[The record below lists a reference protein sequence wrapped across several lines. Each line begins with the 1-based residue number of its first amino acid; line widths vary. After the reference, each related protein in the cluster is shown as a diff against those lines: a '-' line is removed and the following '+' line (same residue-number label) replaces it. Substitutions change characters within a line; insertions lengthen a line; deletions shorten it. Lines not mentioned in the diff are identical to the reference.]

1 MQWNYERALTAHGW
15 RRDVAVTVG
24 AGGVLTEVA
33 PDNPGVGERIKGVA
47 VPGIANAHSHAF
59 QRALVGLTEHRGET
73 RDSFWTWRDAM
84 YRLAAAVTPNDL
96 NAIAAQLYVE
106 MLKAGYTAVCE
117 FHYLHQAPV
126 GGRAMGQAV
135 IDAAK
140 RTGIDL
146 TLLPTLYMTSDFGG
160 AAPNEGQKRFVHSV
174 EDFLRLRGDL
184 RADGVVMGTAIH
196 SLRAVPPPAL
206 AELLAGL
213 EADSP
218 IHIHI
223 AEQRKEVE
231 RCLEVTGARPVEW
244 LLANAA
250 VDQRWNL
257 VHATH
262 VIEAEAAGVRAA
274 GATVVLC
281 PTTEANLG
289 DGIFPAED
297 FLATGGSIS
306 IGSDSHVSV
315 NLAEELRLLEY
326 GQRLITGERNVLAGA
341 REPHTGVHLHNA
353 AALGG
358 ARSSGRATGV
368 IAPGTRADIVVLD
381 DQAPALFGREDGHL
395 MDAWIFGGFANPVKD
410 VMVGGAWRVRD
421 GRHPDEDAVA
431 AAYRAAISRLKTV

>member
-1 MQWNYERALTAHGW
+1 MQHNYERALTVQGW
-15 RRDVAVTVG
+15 RRDVLVTTNA
-24 AGGVLTEVA
+24 AGMITEVA
-33 PDNPGVGERIKGVA
+33 PDSPGVGERVKGVA

-59 QRALVGLTEHRGET
+59 QRALAGLTEHRGGT

-84 YRLAAAVTPNDL
+84 YRLAAAVTPEDL

-106 MLKAGYTAVCE
+106 MLKGGYTAVCE

-135 IDAAK
+135 IDAAM
-140 RTGIDL
+140 RAGIDM

-184 RADGVVMGTAIH
+184 RADGMVMGTAIH

-206 AELLAGL
+206 AKLLAGL
-213 EADSP
+213 EGGSP

-250 VDQRWNL
+250 VDERWNL

-262 VIEAEAAGVRAA
+262 VTEAEMASVRGAR
-274 GATVVLC
+274 ATVVLC

-289 DGIFPAED
+289 DGIFPAES
-297 FLATGGSIS
+297 FVTAGGSIS

-341 REPHTGVHLHNA
+341 REPHTGVHLHSA
-353 AALGG
+353 AAAGG
-358 ARSSGRATGV
+358 ARSSGRATGA
-368 IAPGTRADIVVLD
+368 IAPGMRADIVVLD
-381 DQAPALFGREDGHL
+381 DQAPALFDRQEGHL
-395 MDAWIFGGFANPVKD
+395 MDAWIFGGFASPVTD

-421 GRHPDEDAVA
+421 GRHPHEDEIA
-431 AAYRAAISRLKTV
+431 AAYRAAIRRLKSV

>member
-1 MQWNYERALTAHGW
+1 MQQNYERALTAQGW
-15 RRDVAVTVG
+15 RRDVLVTIDS
-24 AGGVLTEVA
+24 AGMITDVA
-33 PDNPGVGERIKGVA
+33 PDSPGVGERVKGVA

-59 QRALVGLTEHRGET
+59 QRALVGLTEHRGEA

-84 YRLAAAVTPNDL
+84 YRLAAAVTPDDL

-135 IDAAK
+135 IDAAA

-174 EDFLRLRGDL
+174 GNFLRLRADL
-184 RADGVVMGTAIH
+184 KTDGVVMATAIH
-196 SLRAVPPPAL
+196 SLRAVPPQAL

-213 EADSP
+213 EGGGP

-250 VDQRWNL
+250 VDDRWNL

-262 VIEAEAAGVRAA
+262 VSEAEMAAVRDA

-289 DGIFPAED
+289 DGIFPAES
-297 FLATGGSIS
+297 FLAQGGSIS

-315 NLAEELRLLEY
+315 DLAEELRLLEY

-341 REPHTGVHLHNA
+341 SEPHTGVHLHKA
-353 AALGG
+353 AAAGG
-358 ARSSGRATGV
+358 ARSSGRTTGA
-368 IAPGTRADIVVLD
+368 IAPGMRADIVVLD
-381 DQAPALFGREDGHL
+381 DQAPALFGRDDGRL

-421 GRHPDEDAVA
+421 GRHPREDAIA
-431 AAYRAAISRLKTV
+431 AAYRAAVSRLKSV

>member
-1 MQWNYERALTAHGW
+1 MQWNYEQALTAEGW
-15 RRDVAVTVG
+15 RRDVAVSIDA
-24 AGGVLTEVA
+24 AGLITNVA
-33 PDNPGVGERIKGVA
+33 PDSPGVGTPVKGAA
-47 VPGIANAHSHAF
+47 VPGVANAHSHAF
-59 QRALVGLTEHRGET
+59 QRALVGLTEHRGAE
-73 RDSFWTWRDAM
+73 RDSFWTWREAM
-84 YRLAAAVTPNDL
+84 YRLAATITPEDL
-96 NAIAAQLYVE
+96 NAIAVQLYVE
-106 MLKAGYTAVCE
+106 MLKGGYTAVCE
-117 FHYLHQAPV
+117 FHYLHQAPI

-135 IDAAK
+135 IDAAA

-184 RADGVVMGTAIH
+184 QADGVVMGTAIH
-196 SLRAVPPPAL
+196 SLRAVPPAAL
-206 AELLAGL
+206 AQLLAGL
-213 EADSP
+213 EGDSP

-250 VDQRWNL
+250 VDSRWNL

-262 VIEAEAAGVRAA
+262 VVETEMAGIRAA

-289 DGIFPAED
+289 DGVFPAEAH
-297 FLATGGSIS
+297 LSASGSIS

-326 GQRLITGERNVLAGA
+326 GQRLITGERNVLSSVG
-341 REPHTGVHLHNA
+341 EPHTGVRLHKA
-353 AALGG
+353 AAAGG

-381 DQAPALFGREDGHL
+381 TDAAALFGREGDNVL
-395 MDAWIFGGFANPVKD
+395 DAWVFGGFADPVKD
-410 VMVGGAWRVRD
+410 VMVGGVWRIIG
-421 GRHPDEDAVA
+421 GRHGREDEIAD
-431 AAYRAAISRLKTV
+431 AYRAAISRLKSV

>member
-1 MQWNYERALTAHGW
+1 MQHNYERALTAQGW
-15 RRDVAVTVG
+15 RHDVAVTVG
-24 AGGVLTEVA
+24 ADGVLTEVA
-33 PDNPGVGERIKGVA
+33 PDSPGVGERIKGVA
-47 VPGIANAHSHAF
+47 VSGIANAHSHAF

-84 YRLAAAVTPNDL
+84 YRLAAAVTPDDL

-135 IDAAK
+135 IDAAT
-140 RTGIDL
+140 RTGLDL

-174 EDFLRLRGDL
+174 EDFLRLRGNL
-184 RADGVVMGTAIH
+184 KTDGVVMGTAIH

-250 VDQRWNL
+250 VDPRWNL

-262 VIEAEAAGVRAA
+262 VTEAEMAGVRAA

-289 DGIFPAED
+289 DGIFPAES
-297 FLATGGSIS
+297 FLAEGGSIS

-341 REPHTGVHLHNA
+341 REPHTGVHLHSA
-353 AALGG
+353 AAAGG
-358 ARSSGRATGV
+358 ARSSGRKTGA
-368 IAPGTRADIVVLD
+368 IAPRMRADIVVLD
-381 DQAPALFGREDGHL
+381 DQTPALFGRDDGHL
-395 MDAWIFGGFANPVKD
+395 MDAWIFGGFASPVKD

-431 AAYRAAISRLKTV
+431 AAYRTAISRLKTV